1 MGSYSEEAIKVLE
14 STNVVKKEIKRKHPF
29 RNFLIFVCIS
39 GIVIY
44 IMSTSFFDIKTI
56 RVKGNR
62 YYSEKQVIT
71 LSDAKTGVNIFWG
84 AGDSKI
90 RNRLE
95 KDPYFEDVSIRRKLP
110 STLVLKVEERKQIA
124 AVEYG
129 DKYVVIDPKGVV
141 LRTGKI
147 DPKLT
152 LISGLKIREM
162 KKGQVLKVK
171 QSKSF
176 EKTLKMLKAME
187 KGDIFFKKI
196 TFEEGQNANIRAYIL
211 DNLVVRGKPEYVMK
225 RLNSGDLQKVVNN
238 LVQKGNARG
247 TIYIDKNNFITFS
260 PDI

>member
-14 STNVVKKEIKRKHPF
+14 STNVVKKEVKRKHPF

-39 GIVIY
+39 GIIIY
-44 IMSTSFFDIKTI
+44 LMSTSIFDIKTI
-56 RVKGNR
+56 IVRGNH

-71 LSDAKTGVNIFWG
+71 LSDAQTGVNIFWG

-90 RNRLE
+90 KNRLK
-95 KDPYFEDVSIRRKLP
+95 KDPYFDNVSIRRRLP
-110 STLVLKVEERKQIA
+110 STLVIKVEERKQIA

-162 KKGQVLKVK
+162 KKGQGLKVK

-176 EKTLKMLKAME
+176 EKTLKMLEAME
-187 KGDIFFKKI
+187 KGDIFFKKT

-211 DNLVVRGKPEYVMK
+211 DNLVVRGKPAYVMK

-238 LVQKGNARG
+238 LVKNGNARG
-247 TIYIDKNNFITFS
+247 TIYIDENNFITFS

>member
-14 STNVVKKEIKRKHPF
+14 STNVVKKEVKRKHPF
-29 RNFLIFVCIS
+29 RNFLIFVSIF
-39 GIVIY
+39 GIIIY
-44 IMSTSFFDIKTI
+44 LMSTSIFDIKTI
-56 RVKGNR
+56 RVRGNH

-90 RNRLE
+90 KNRLK
-95 KDPYFEDVSIRRKLP
+95 KDPYFDNVSIRRRLP
-110 STLVLKVEERKQIA
+110 STLVIKVEERKQIA

-162 KKGQVLKVK
+162 KKGQGLKVK

-176 EKTLKMLKAME
+176 EKTLKMLEAME
-187 KGDIFFKKI
+187 KGDIFFKKT

-211 DNLVVRGKPEYVMK
+211 DNLVVRGKPAYVMK

-238 LVQKGNARG
+238 LVKNGNARG
-247 TIYIDKNNFITFS
+247 TIYIDENNFITFS

>member
-14 STNVVKKEIKRKHPF
+14 NTNVVKKEIKRKHPL

-39 GIVIY
+39 GIIIY

-56 RVKGNR
+56 RVEGNH
-62 YYSEKQVIT
+62 YYSQQQVIT
-71 LSDAKTGVNIFWG
+71 LSDAKTGVNLFWG

-90 RNRLE
+90 RNRLK

-110 STLVLKVEERKQIA
+110 STLVIKVKERKQIA

-129 DKYVVIDPKGVV
+129 DQYVVIDSKGVV
-141 LRTGKI
+141 LRTGNI

-162 KKGQVLKVK
+162 KKGQELKVK
-171 QSKSF
+171 QSKTLA
-176 EKTLKMLKAME
+176 KTLKMLEAME
-187 KGDIFFKKI
+187 KGDIFFKKT
-196 TFEEGQNANIRAYIL
+196 TFEEGKDADIKAYIL

-238 LVQKGNARG
+238 LVQKGNAMG
-247 TIYIDKNNFITFS
+247 TIYIDENNFITFS

>member
-14 STNVVKKEIKRKHPF
+14 STNVVKKEVKRKHPF

-39 GIVIY
+39 GIIIY
-44 IMSTSFFDIKTI
+44 LMSTSIFDIKTI
-56 RVKGNR
+56 RVRGNH

-71 LSDAKTGVNIFWG
+71 LSDAQTGVNIFWG

-90 RNRLE
+90 KNRLK
-95 KDPYFEDVSIRRKLP
+95 KDPYFDNVSIRRRLP
-110 STLVLKVEERKQIA
+110 STLVIKVEERKQIA

-162 KKGQVLKVK
+162 KKGQGLKVK

-176 EKTLKMLKAME
+176 EKTLNMLEAME
-187 KGDIFFKKI
+187 KGDIFFKKT

-211 DNLVVRGKPEYVMK
+211 DNLLVRGKPAYVMK

-238 LVQKGNARG
+238 LVKNGNARG
-247 TIYIDKNNFITFS
+247 TIYIDENNFITFS